1 MRQAIWNINLTG
13 KEAIMIVQT
22 LDHGKVADTVTTHTT
37 LKSEYTDPETGEKV
51 TVDWRLKQFEQ
62 GKETGMIYNNNCV
75 DLVIYPEA
83 ETIAEMI
90 AFTYEEYEPYI
101 PKGVKAR
108 KFDTKKNQDKKK
120 S

>member
-1 MRQAIWNINLTG
+1 
-13 KEAIMIVQT
+13 MIVQT

-75 DLVIYPEA
+75 DLVIYPQA
-83 ETIAEMI
+83 KTIAEMI
-90 AFTYEEYEPYI
+90 AFTYEEYEPFI
-101 PKGVKAR
+101 PIGAKSVK
-108 KFDTKKNQDKKK
+108 KIDTKKKKK
-120 S
+120 TTKKK

>member
-1 MRQAIWNINLTG
+1 
-13 KEAIMIVQT
+13 MIVQT

-75 DLVIYPEA
+75 DLVIYPQA
-83 ETIAEMI
+83 KTIAEMI
-90 AFTYEEYEPYI
+90 AFTYEEYEPFI
-101 PKGVKAR
+101 PISAKSVK
-108 KFDTKKNQDKKK
+108 KIDTKKKKK
-120 S
+120 TTKKK